1 MQISKENYHE
11 INHYPDPLFPVEI
24 YRVDESGMFPF
35 GRGVGDFHWHEELQF
50 TMALQGTL
58 TIQADA
64 RRYTLKEGQAFFINS
79 GVIHAV
85 TELSAGGVYASL
97 NFPSKLLSF
106 FPGSRMEQDDV
117 LPWVTGGVPA
127 SLLLTCETG
136 DGSAV
141 LTCLS
146 EILRFWPESFPH
158 RSYGIAI
165 RLAELW
171 YHTLPCLE
179 HTAYS
184 TPSLSTVKRQRI
196 QDMLS
201 FIYAH
206 YAEDITL
213 TVLARCAHI
222 SVGECCR
229 IFREQLQVTPYQF
242 LTDYRIRKSLELLT
256 SDFSVSETAGL
267 CGYNQVSNYISKFKS
282 LMGCTPAQY
291 QNRVG
296 GR

>member
-127 SLLLTCETG
+127 SLLLTCETR

-146 EILRFWPESFPH
+146 EILRFWLESFPH

-171 YHTLPCLE
+171 VSYASLPGTHRVFSSFPFHCQTPASSGYAFFHLCPLRRGYNSYGSGPLRPHQCGGMLPHFPGTASGYTL
-179 HTAYS
+179 
-184 TPSLSTVKRQRI
+184 
-196 QDMLS
+196 
-201 FIYAH
+201 
-206 YAEDITL
+206 
-213 TVLARCAHI
+213 
-222 SVGECCR
+222 
-229 IFREQLQVTPYQF
+229 
-242 LTDYRIRKSLELLT
+242 
-256 SDFSVSETAGL
+256 SVSDGL
-267 CGYNQVSNYISKFKS
+267 PDPEEPGASYFGFLRLRNSRSLRLQSGQQLYFKIQISYGLHARPVSKS
-282 LMGCTPAQY
+282 
-291 QNRVG
+291 
-296 GR
+296 GRR